1 MLVIASLYLN
11 LEADSMSKNMVD
23 FAKEY
28 GYETAAY
35 LGVYQSKR
43 VYEDIYRDDNKC
55 YYIELPAFILGSNDG
70 LEWIQDQRSF
80 SIMNNYY

>member
-1 MLVIASLYLN
+1 
-11 LEADSMSKNMVD
+11 MSINMVD

-43 VYEDIYRDDNKC
+43 VYEAIYRDDNKC
-55 YYIELPAFILGSNDG
+55 HYIELPAFILGSNDG